1 MLFDPSPATLQHILY
16 YKDNLKRYTRLIA
29 KGEFD
34 KILRPGKFDTEPP
47 NNLELILKYTEENF
61 GGLLNSTKTKYESF
75 SSISKI
81 V

>member
-16 YKDNLKRYTRLIA
+16 YKDNLKRYTRLIG

-47 NNLELILKYTEENF
+47 NNLELILKYTFKN
-61 GGLLNSTKTKYESF
+61 NKMIINTK
-75 SSISKI
+75 
-81 V
+81 